1 MNDIANVGIHK
12 KEAVSYAYK
21 NHTLYVHHPCKLQMY
36 LYYTFYVLIQQL
48 HICKKNVYL
57 HSEVTKRVYFIGNE
71 RMLIAHDSNRLRFS

>member
-36 LYYTFYVLIQQL
+36 LYYTFYVLIQQ
-48 HICKKNVYL
+48 VAYL
-57 HSEVTKRVYFIGNE
+57 QKE
-71 RMLIAHDSNRLRFS
+71 RIFA

>member
-57 HSEVTKRVYFIGNE
+57 QREVTKRV
-71 RMLIAHDSNRLRFS
+71 

>member
-48 HICKKNVYL
+48 HICKKNVY
-57 HSEVTKRVYFIGNE
+57 FIQQSYYKKVKCGK
-71 RMLIAHDSNRLRFS
+71 I